1 MVYLLNTKFM
11 SVERNV
17 FEPVPSRRL
26 GKSLGVNNIPHKVC
40 TYSCLYCQVG
50 KADKMQ
56 LNRQVFY
63 TPEKLIKEVEKTLR
77 AISDSD
83 EYSNY
88 IAIVPDGEP
97 TLDINL
103 GILIEKLKATNIPV
117 AVITNA
123 SLLYL
128 SDVQN
133 DLSRADYVSLKVDTV
148 NSSCWKKMHH
158 PVKSLELST
167 VLLRI
172 EQFARN
178 FTGKLVTETMVVKN
192 YNDSDIELNNL
203 SSFIHSIEPSVAYLV
218 IPTRPPAY
226 EGVLQPDTKT
236 ITKAYHIF
244 SDSDTQVEL
253 LTGYEG
259 NAFSSTG
266 KPKEDIFSITA
277 IHPMQEKALEEL
289 LHKTDT
295 EFAVVDAML
304 NKGLLNKINY
314 LGNIYY
320 TSNFDQKRPAHE
332 N

>member
-1 MVYLLNTKFM
+1 M
-11 SVERNV
+11 SVERNI
-17 FEPVPSRRL
+17 FGPVPSRRL

-56 LNRQVFY
+56 LTRQVFY
-63 TPEKLIKEVEKTLR
+63 PPEILLKQVENILQ
-77 AISDSD
+77 AISDTD
-83 EYSNY
+83 EYPDY

-103 GILIEKLKATNIPV
+103 GILIEKLKATDIPV

-123 SLLYL
+123 SLLHL
-128 SDVQN
+128 PDVQN
-133 DLSRADYVSLKVDTV
+133 ELSGADYVSLKVDTV
-148 NSSCWKKMHH
+148 NSFCWKKMHH
-158 PVKSLELST
+158 PVKSLVLST
-167 VLLRI
+167 VLSGI
-172 EQFARN
+172 EQFSKN
-178 FTGKLVTETMVVKN
+178 FTGQLVTETMLVKN
-192 YNDSDIELNNL
+192 YNDSDTELNNL
-203 SSFIHSIEPSVAYLV
+203 VSFIHDIKPSIAYLA

-226 EGVLQPDTKT
+226 EGVLQPDAKT
-236 ITKAYHIF
+236 IIKAYHIF
-244 SDSDTQVEL
+244 SDSITQVEL

-266 KPKEDIFSITA
+266 KPEEDILSITA
-277 IHPMQEKALEEL
+277 VHPMQEKALEEL

-295 EFAVVDAML
+295 EFSVVASMV

-320 TSNFDQKRPAHE
+320 TRNFDQKQPAHE